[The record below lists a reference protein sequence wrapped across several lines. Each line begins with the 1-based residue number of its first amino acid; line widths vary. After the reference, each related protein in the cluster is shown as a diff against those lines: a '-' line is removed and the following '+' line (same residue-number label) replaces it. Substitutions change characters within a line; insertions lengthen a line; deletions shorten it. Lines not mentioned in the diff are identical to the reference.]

1 MHAIGASQSFPPRAN
16 CCSAATPRL
25 TALQILSIFAVA
37 VTVSTAVIVAVFA
50 VIIFLCKTRP
60 RLPHAGTLLVP
71 PACYRTSARIALIP
85 SRADFCQSF
94 DLNDFSPNRLSSCVW
109 VAVAGRPYGLLQSAG
124 IKRAIYHKERILPAN
139 NERRFW
145 RMITQSHLDRKA
157 SILRIII
164 LMLCERENR
173 VGSRENTPLPA
184 SRSIDSFCA

>member
-109 VAVAGRPYGLLQSAG
+109 VAVAARRRSRGEIKIKDVFAHAPLLRSRHCLQS
-124 IKRAIYHKERILPAN
+124 
-139 NERRFW
+139 
-145 RMITQSHLDRKA
+145 T
-157 SILRIII
+157 
-164 LMLCERENR
+164 
-173 VGSRENTPLPA
+173 GSEPPLHWQ
-184 SRSIDSFCA
+184 